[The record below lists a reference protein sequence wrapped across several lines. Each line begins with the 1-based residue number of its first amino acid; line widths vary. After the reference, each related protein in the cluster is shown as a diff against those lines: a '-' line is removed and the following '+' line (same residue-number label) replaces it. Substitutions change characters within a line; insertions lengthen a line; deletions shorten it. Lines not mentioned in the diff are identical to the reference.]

1 MTKILYIVP
10 DDSMVT
16 YTRKILKEKFSDII
30 VEKGIWDEGANITK
44 KMFAKG
50 IEVVIARGGITVQS
64 IRQVDNIT
72 VVETPIT
79 GFDIIRSVQ
88 EAKKFGNKLALI
100 AFSSSML
107 EGVDYLAHILGVEI
121 KQYFTEHPTKVE
133 AAVLKAFAEGA
144 EVVMGGITTTYV
156 AKKHNLPY
164 AFIDSSKESIL
175 QAAREAKYVEHAL
188 QIEKAK
194 KGMFSTVLDYSYEG
208 IITIDQDCIITGFN
222 PAAQQLTKIESVGA
236 IGQKIKKVLPTLN
249 LDQVVETGLSDL
261 HYLVQIKG
269 MSIMCNKVPII
280 VNEKPVGAVATM
292 QDVTNIQQMEARIR
306 RDIHDRGHRA
316 NFTFDDILGDSPQIC
331 QAIEISKEFAKTHS
345 NVLILGETG
354 TGKEVF
360 AQSIHNYSKRANG
373 PFVAIN
379 CAALPSQI
387 LESELFGYTSGAF
400 TGANKEGR
408 LGLFEAAH
416 GGTVFL
422 DEVAEM
428 DFTTQGK
435 LLRVLQEKVVV
446 RLGSDRVI
454 PVDVRIIAATN
465 KKLKS
470 LVLENAFRD
479 DLYYRLNVL
488 RLTLPPLRE
497 RRLDVGIYAQSF
509 LSKYASTLG
518 RKIALSKSAIKW
530 LEGYPWPGNI
540 RELQNAM
547 ERTAAIC
554 KTDIVDVTVL
564 SQICEDEYKL
574 PTMIS
579 DSLSIDAQNI
589 LNAMSEAK
597 GKYTAA
603 AKILGISRSTLWRKI
618 RRYGLNI

>member
-1 MTKILYIVP
+1 MTKILYLVP
-10 DDSMVT
+10 DDSMLT
-16 YTRKILKEKFSDII
+16 YTREILKEKFSDII

-44 KMFAKG
+44 KMLPQG
-50 IEVVIARGGITVQS
+50 IEVVIARGGTIQS
-64 IRQVDNIT
+64 IRQAANVT

-88 EAKKFGNKLALI
+88 DARKYGKKIALI

-107 EGVDYLAHILGVEI
+107 EGVDYLALILGVEI

-144 EVVMGGITTTYV
+144 EVVMGGITTTHV
-156 AKKHNLPY
+156 AQRHNLPY
-164 AFIDSSKESIL
+164 AFINSSKESIL

-208 IITIDQDCIITGFN
+208 IITIDQRCIITGFN
-222 PAAQQLTKIESVGA
+222 PAAQQLTKILSVEA

-269 MSIMCNKVPII
+269 MQIMCNKVPII

-316 NFTFDDILGDSPQIC
+316 NFTFDDILGNSPQIC

-360 AQSIHNYSKRANG
+360 AQSIHNYSKRVNG

-408 LGLFEAAH
+408 LGLFEVAH

-470 LVLENAFRD
+470 LVLANEFRD

-509 LSKYASTLG
+509 LSKYASALG
-518 RKIALSKSAIKW
+518 RKITLSKSAIKW
-530 LEGYPWPGNI
+530 LESYSWPGNI

-554 KTDIVDVTVL
+554 KTDVVDVTVL

-574 PTMIS
+574 PTMTS
-579 DSLSIDAQNI
+579 DSLSLDARNI

-597 GKYTAA
+597 GKTSDA

-618 RRYGLNI
+618 RRLGLTI

>member
-1 MTKILYIVP
+1 MTKILYLVP
-10 DDSMVT
+10 DDSMLT
-16 YTRKILKEKFSDII
+16 YTQEILKEKFPDII
-30 VEKGIWDEGANITK
+30 VEKGIWDEDATITN
-44 KMFAKG
+44 KMLEKG
-50 IEVVIARGGITVQS
+50 IEVVIARGGTIQS
-64 IRQVDNIT
+64 IRQVANIT

-88 EAKKFGNKLALI
+88 EALKYGKKIALI

-121 KQYFTEHPTKVE
+121 KQYFTEYPSEVE
-133 AAVLKAFAEGA
+133 AAVVKAFAEGA
-144 EVVMGGITTTYV
+144 EVVMGGITTTHV
-156 AKKHNLPY
+156 AKKLNLPY
-164 AFIDSSKESIL
+164 AFIDSSKESIF

-208 IITIDQDCIITGFN
+208 IITIDQNCLITGFN
-222 PAAQQLTKIESVGA
+222 PAAQQLTKILSIEA
-236 IGQKIKKVLPTLN
+236 IGKKIKKVLPTLK

-269 MSIMCNKVPII
+269 MQIMCNKVPII

-292 QDVTNIQQMEARIR
+292 QDVTNIQQMEAQIR

-316 NFTFDDILGDSPQIC
+316 NFTFDDILVNSPQMC

-360 AQSIHNYSKRANG
+360 AQSIHNYSKRAKG

-408 LGLFEAAH
+408 LGLFEVAH

-470 LVLENAFRD
+470 LVLDNQFRD

-497 RRLDVGIYAQSF
+497 RKLDIAIYAQNF
-509 LSKYASTLG
+509 LSKYASALG
-518 RKIALSKSAIKW
+518 RKITLSKSAIKW

-554 KTDIVDVTVL
+554 KTDVVDVTVL

-579 DSLSIDAQNI
+579 DSLSQDAQNI
-589 LNAMSEAK
+589 LNAISEAN
-597 GKYTAA
+597 GKYTNA

-618 RRYGLNI
+618 RRLGLNI

>member
-1 MTKILYIVP
+1 MTKILYLVP
-10 DDSMVT
+10 DHSMLG
-16 YTRKILKEKFSDII
+16 YTRDILKEQFPDII
-30 VEKGIWDEGANITK
+30 VEKGIWDERSTITK
-44 KMFAKG
+44 KILAKG
-50 IEVVIARGGITVQS
+50 FEIVIARAGTVQS
-64 IRQVDNIT
+64 IRHVADIT

-79 GFDIIRSVQ
+79 GFDIIRSIQ
-88 EAKKFGNKLALI
+88 QAKNHGKRIALI

-107 EGVDYLAHILGVEI
+107 EGVDYLAEILGVEI
-121 KQYFTEHPTKVE
+121 KQYFTEYPSEVE
-133 AAVLKAFAEGA
+133 EAVLKAFAEGS
-144 EVVMGGITTTYV
+144 EVVMGGITTTLV
-156 AKKHNLPY
+156 AKKHNLPF

-194 KGMFSTVLDYSYEG
+194 KGIFSTVLDYSYEG

-222 PAAQQLTKIESVGA
+222 PAAQRLTKIVSVVA
-236 IGQKIKKVLPTLN
+236 IGQKINKVLPTLD
-249 LDQVVETGLSDL
+249 LDQVVKTGLSDL
-261 HYLVQIKG
+261 HYLVQNKG
-269 MSIMCNKVPII
+269 MKIMCNKVPII
-280 VNEKPVGAVATM
+280 VNGKPVGAVATM

-316 NFTFDDILGDSPQIC
+316 NFTFEDIWGNSPQIC

-360 AQSIHNYSKRANG
+360 AQSIHNYGRRNKG

-387 LESELFGYTSGAF
+387 LESELFGYTGGAF

-470 LVLENAFRD
+470 LVLENQFRD

-497 RRLDVGIYAQSF
+497 RRQDVAVYALSF
-509 LSKYASTLG
+509 LSKYSSALG
-518 RKIALSKSAIKW
+518 RKMTLSKSALKW
-530 LEGYPWPGNI
+530 LESYPWPGNI

-554 KTDIVDVTVL
+554 KTDVVDVTVL
-564 SQICEDEYKL
+564 AQICEDEYKL
-574 PTMIS
+574 PTMS
-579 DSLSIDAQNI
+579 TDNLSLDAQNI
-589 LNAMSEAK
+589 LKAISEAK
-597 GKYTAA
+597 GKYTDA